1 MSSIGGASAPAFA
14 PRLGLLSSALP
25 GAAAGAVCD
34 AASAVH
40 LEGVEWAFGP
50 AEVLRPDDAERVAP
64 EVLRAVAER
73 GLRVCGLA
81 AQAATLLC
89 HAGGDA
95 GRAVELAATLGA
107 PHLRVFA
114 PPYAG
119 GDVTTELAALRS
131 TLAAVAAHAR
141 AAGVRLLVELSPGTL
156 LPGPAWFLLVADGLD
171 ETSVGVVYDP
181 GSMLM
186 EGHVRPSLTVAA
198 LGRRVGHVHVKD
210 VAPRREPSGW
220 RWGHVP
226 LGEGMVPW
234 TEVRQALA
242 GVGFGGWLVVD
253 HLGGEPTAAQLRADV
268 AALRDLLDSSDGK
281 G

>member
-1 MSSIGGASAPAFA
+1 MSPVGGDGTPAFA

-25 GAAAGAVCD
+25 GAAAGAVC
-34 AASAVH
+34 AAAGAVH

-64 EVLRAVAER
+64 ELLRSAAER

-89 HAGGDA
+89 HDGREA

-114 PPYAG
+114 PPYTG
-119 GDVTTELAALRS
+119 GDVTSELAALRS
-131 TLAAVAAHAR
+131 TLAAVAARAR

-171 ETSVGVVYDP
+171 DASVGVVYDP

-186 EGHVRPSLTVAA
+186 EGHVHPALTVAA
-198 LGRRVGHVHVKD
+198 LGDRVGHVHVKD
-210 VAPRREPSGW
+210 VAPRREPPGW

-234 TEVRQALA
+234 SEVTQALA
-242 GVGFGGWLVVD
+242 GAGYAGWLVVD

-268 AALRDLLDSSDGK
+268 AALRDLLDSSDGE